1 MSENLAELRKK
12 LDSVD
17 AAIVE
22 ALAARQHIVRQIGES
37 KLRDESALRDLRR
50 EEDLLARAVERA
62 RAAGLDAYF
71 VTRVFRE
78 VLDHS
83 LRLQQHRL
91 VDAQNPP
98 RPAEREVLV
107 GYQGAEGAYS
117 HLAAMQHFSGRLR
130 GVTFKG
136 FETFREMLEAVAAG
150 EIDYAMLP
158 IENTTAGSINEA
170 YDLLAGADLALVG
183 EEVQKVDHCL
193 LALEDVPLSHVRRIY
208 SHPQALAQCSEFL
221 RSLHHCHVESFADTA
236 LAASRIRDEQDL
248 SQAAIA
254 SEEAARLYG
263 LTVIRRDIANQKEN
277 YTRFV
282 VVAAAPL
289 RFDLRIPCKTSL
301 IFATRHEQGALLACL
316 NVLAEHGLNL
326 SKLESRPRPNT
337 PWEYLFYVDFE
348 GNLADPTVEQALRE
362 LAGRTSFLKVLG
374 SYPART
380 TRAAQPAEPPR
391 GLGRPADS
399 DTADAGRPYPPEGG
413 QHAGVRSKSAGGPEG
428 PAPSVLKVLEKVPY
442 RLVSR
447 ATRPQ
452 DTQIR
457 VGAVLVGGG
466 QPVVIA
472 GPCSVESREQI
483 LACAKVVREAGGH
496 MLRGGC
502 FKPRTSPYA
511 FQGYGYEALE
521 WLEEAGRTYGLPIVT
536 EVLHPADIERVARK
550 ADVLQLGARNMQNFS
565 LLKELG
571 RIDRPVLLKRGMMAS
586 VDEWLGAAEYIL
598 AHGNQQ
604 VILCERGIRTF
615 ETATRNTLD
624 ISAVPVVHERTHL
637 PVVVDPSHA
646 CGTWRWVEPLALA
659 AIACGSHGIMVEIH
673 PEPEKALSDGPQS
686 LKFANFEALMKRL
699 HAWRS
704 PAVRREIANVER
716 EEEGGYERTT
726 TP

>member
-1 MSENLAELRKK
+1 MSENLSELRKK

-17 AAIVE
+17 AAIVD
-22 ALAARQHIVRQIGES
+22 ALATRQKLVREIGES

-50 EEDLLARAVERA
+50 EEDLLAAAVERA
-62 RAAGLDAYF
+62 KAAGLDVYF

-78 VLDHS
+78 VMDHS
-83 LRLQQHRL
+83 LRVQQHRL
-91 VDAQNPP
+91 VDAQNPS
-98 RPAEREVLV
+98 RPEEREAVV
-107 GYQGAEGAYS
+107 GYQGVEGAYS
-117 HLAAMQHFSGRLR
+117 HMAATRHFSAREGPLA
-130 GVTFKG
+130 FKG
-136 FETFREMLEAVAAG
+136 FETFREMLEAVTAG

-170 YDLLAGADLALVG
+170 YDLLAGASLALVG

-221 RSLHHCHVESFADTA
+221 RSLSHCHVESFADTA
-236 LAASRIRDEQDL
+236 MAAARIREEQDL

-282 VVAAAPL
+282 VVAATPM

-316 NVLAEHGLNL
+316 NVLAGHGLNL
-326 SKLESRPRPNT
+326 TKLESRPRPNA

-348 GNLADPTVEQALRE
+348 GNLADPAVEQALRE

-374 SYPART
+374 TYPART
-380 TRAAQPAEPPR
+380 TREAQPAEPRRAPAQLAEAGATR
-391 GLGRPADS
+391 VERPH
-399 DTADAGRPYPPEGG
+399 PPE
-413 QHAGVRSKSAGGPEG
+413 AASG
-428 PAPSVLKVLEKVPY
+428 PAPSVLKVLEKAPY

-447 ATRPQ
+447 ASRAQ
-452 DTQIR
+452 DTLIR
-457 VGAVLVGGG
+457 VGPLTIGGE
-466 QPVVIA
+466 QPAIIA

-483 LACAKVVREAGGH
+483 LACARVVREQGGH

-502 FKPRTSPYA
+502 FKPRSSPYA
-511 FQGYGYEALE
+511 FQGHGYDALE
-521 WLEEAGRTYGLPIVT
+521 WLEEAGRAYGLPIVT

-571 RIDRPVLLKRGMMAS
+571 KVDRPVLLKRGMMAS
-586 VDEWLGAAEYIL
+586 IDEWLGAAEYVL

-624 ISAVPVVHERTHL
+624 ISAVPVVRERTHL

-646 CGTWRWVEPLALA
+646 CGTWRWVAPLAVA
-659 AIACGSHGIMVEIH
+659 AIACGAHGIMVEIH
-673 PEPEKALSDGPQS
+673 PDPEKALSDGPQS
-686 LKFANFEALMKRL
+686 LNFANFERLMKRL
-699 HAWRS
+699 HGCPPRAAR
-704 PAVRREIANVER
+704 
-716 EEEGGYERTT
+716 
-726 TP
+726 

>member
-12 LDSVD
+12 LDRVD

-22 ALAARQHIVRQIGES
+22 ALAARLQIVRQIGES
-37 KLRDESALRDLRR
+37 KLRGESALRDLRR

-62 RAAGLDAYF
+62 RSAGLDAYF
-71 VTRVFRE
+71 VTRIFRE

-83 LRLQQHRL
+83 LRIQQHRL
-91 VDAQNPP
+91 VDAQNQP
-98 RPAEREVLV
+98 RPTEREVLV
-107 GYQGAEGAYS
+107 GYQGVEGAYS
-117 HLAAMQHFSGRLR
+117 HLAAMQHFSARPG
-130 GVTFKG
+130 GAVYKG
-136 FETFREMLEAVAAG
+136 FDTFREMLEAVAAG

-236 LAASRIRDEQDL
+236 LAASRIREEQDL

-316 NVLAEHGLNL
+316 NVLAGHGLNL
-326 SKLESRPRPNT
+326 TKLESRPRPNA

-348 GNLADPTVEQALRE
+348 GNLADPAVEQALRE

-380 TRAAQPAEPPR
+380 TREVQPADPR
-391 GLGRPADS
+391 RGPGLPSGRDPAGA
-399 DTADAGRPYPPEGG
+399 TRLHAPEGG
-413 QHAGVRSKSAGGPEG
+413 EEANPQPASATRPGG
-428 PAPSVLKVLEKVPY
+428 PAPSVLKLLEKAPY

-447 ATRPQ
+447 ASRPQ

-457 VGAVLVGGG
+457 VGPLTIGGE
-466 QPVVIA
+466 QPVIIA

-483 LACAKVVREAGGH
+483 LACAKVVRELGGH

-511 FQGYGYEALE
+511 FQGHGYDALE
-521 WLEEAGRTYGLPIVT
+521 WLEEAGRAYGLPIVT
-536 EVLHPADIERVARK
+536 EVLHPADIERVARR

-571 RIDRPVLLKRGMMAS
+571 KVDRPVLLKRGMMAS
-586 VDEWLGAAEYIL
+586 IDEWLGAAEYVL

-624 ISAVPVVHERTHL
+624 LSAVPVVRERTHL

-646 CGTWRWVEPLALA
+646 CGTWRWVEPLAVA
-659 AIACGSHGIMVEIH
+659 AIACGAHGIMVEIH
-673 PEPEKALSDGPQS
+673 PDPEKALSDGPQS
-686 LKFANFEALMKRL
+686 LNFASFERLMKRL
-699 HAWRS
+699 HALIPPTS
-704 PAVRREIANVER
+704 V
-716 EEEGGYERTT
+716 
-726 TP
+726 

>member
-1 MSENLAELRKK
+1 MSEDLTELRKK

-17 AAIVE
+17 AAIVD
-22 ALAARQHIVRQIGES
+22 ALAARQQLIRQIGES

-50 EEDLLARAVERA
+50 EEELLATAVARA
-62 RAAGLDAYF
+62 RAAGLDTYF

-83 LRLQQHRL
+83 LRVQQHRL
-91 VDAQNPP
+91 VGAQNPAG
-98 RPAEREVLV
+98 PAERDVVV
-107 GYQGAEGAYS
+107 GYQGAEGAFS
-117 HLAAMQHFSGRLR
+117 HMAATRHFSARDGSVAFR
-130 GVTFKG
+130 G
-136 FETFREMLEAVAAG
+136 FETFREMLEAVAGG

-170 YDLLAGADLALVG
+170 YDLLAASNLALVG

-221 RSLHHCHVESFADTA
+221 RSLRHCHVESFADTA
-236 LAASRIRDEQDL
+236 MAAARVREEQDL

-254 SEEAARLYG
+254 SEEAARLNG

-301 IFATRHEQGALLACL
+301 IFATRHERGALLACL
-316 NVLAEHGLNL
+316 NVLAGHGLNL
-326 SKLESRPRPNT
+326 TKLESRPRPNA

-348 GNLADPTVEQALRE
+348 GNLADPVVEQALRE
-362 LAGRTSFLKVLG
+362 LAGRTSFLKLLG

-380 TRAAQPAEPPR
+380 IRESQPAEPRR
-391 GLGRPADS
+391 GSGAAANSGAVGSERPCHPEGGESPVTRAARGGRPA
-399 DTADAGRPYPPEGG
+399 
-413 QHAGVRSKSAGGPEG
+413 G
-428 PAPSVLKVLEKVPY
+428 PAPSVLKMLEKAPY

-447 ATRPQ
+447 ASRPQ
-452 DTQIR
+452 DTLIR
-457 VGAVLVGGG
+457 VGSITVGGA
-466 QPVVIA
+466 QPVIIA

-483 LACAKVVREAGGH
+483 LACAKVVRELGGH

-502 FKPRTSPYA
+502 FKPRSSPYA
-511 FQGYGYEALE
+511 FQGHGYAALE
-521 WLEEAGRTYGLPIVT
+521 WLEEAGRAYGLPIVT

-571 RIDRPVLLKRGMMAS
+571 KVDRPVLLKRGMMAS
-586 VDEWLGAAEYIL
+586 IDEWLGAAEYVL

-624 ISAVPVVHERTHL
+624 ISAVPVARERTHL
-637 PVVVDPSHA
+637 PVVVDPTHA
-646 CGTWRWVEPLALA
+646 CGTWRWVEPLAVA
-659 AIACGSHGIMVEIH
+659 AIACGAHGIMVEIH
-673 PEPEKALSDGPQS
+673 PDPETALSDGPQS
-686 LKFANFEALMKRL
+686 LNFASFERLMKRL
-699 HAWRS
+699 HTWNAPS
-704 PAVRREIANVER
+704 A
-716 EEEGGYERTT
+716 G
-726 TP
+726 